1 MHWFASERKNATND
15 TELAYKKG
23 KPAVLDHLVPL
34 TERRE
39 DVPAVLLQGEP

>member
-1 MHWFASERKNATND
+1 MNWFESEGKNATNAID
-15 TELAYKKG
+15 LGYKRG
-23 KPAVLDHLVPL
+23 KSAVLDHLVPL